1 MEAVKRYVS
10 SDVLAN
16 IVSLPKSFI
25 GKKLEVIIIPA
36 EEHSEERP
44 DVRELLASIKGP
56 VPDNTTTL
64 DDIREERWKAYEDL
78 T

>member
-1 MEAVKRYVS
+1 MEAIKRYIS

-16 IVSLPKSFI
+16 IMSLPKSFI

-36 EEHSEERP
+36 EEHSN
-44 DVRELLASIKGP
+44 VRDLLASIKGP

>member
-25 GKKLEVIIIPA
+25 GKNWKL
-36 EEHSEERP
+36 
-44 DVRELLASIKGP
+44 LLSRLRSILK
-56 VPDNTTTL
+56 NAL
-64 DDIREERWKAYEDL
+64 M
-78 T
+78 